1 MTKLECSVK
10 NCVYNEEPYCCK
22 GDIMVEG
29 RDAKNTSET
38 ACASFKAWISAK
50 GCSRMPVI
58 KAAITERKSIV
69 EIILRLLLC
78 MWKLLNEKYWL
89 AKTNWMITEFRRGS
103 KGIRHGN

>member
-38 ACASFKAWISAK
+38 ACASFQERTKDCCSNAVGHKSENIDVDCEAVKCVYNESCKCSANRI
-50 GCSRMPVI
+50 G
-58 KAAITERKSIV
+58 IV
-69 EIILRLLLC
+69 GS
-78 MWKLLNEKYWL
+78 N
-89 AKTNWMITEFRRGS
+89 AKDSADTQCASFCCQ
-103 KGIRHGN
+103 

>member
-38 ACASFKAWISAK
+38 ACASFQ
-50 GCSRMPVI
+50 
-58 KAAITERKSIV
+58 ERTKD
-69 EIILRLLLC
+69 C
-78 MWKLLNEKYWL
+78 C
-89 AKTNWMITEFRRGS
+89 
-103 KGIRHGN
+103 